1 MPTGRSYRVPV
12 ECIDIDHE
20 VQPGSRLGVAVAAD
34 NTDSVR
40 RDPDGVGTH
49 EVVLGAPDGDGGTS
63 LRLPITGGLD
73 SIEAGATTLPDV
85 AVSRS
90 DDGSAFYGG
99 QTNQVDITLTEA
111 DTEAV
116 VRDTIPFGWEI
127 VAGDSHT
134 TYTEDGERFIQFDAA
149 ASAGGTRTYFAEA
162 PGSTGAYEFGP
173 GRGQAADGSTVFFDI
188 TDTETNAVGGV
199 DTS

>member
-1 MPTGRSYRVPV
+1 MLVYERHEDDSTEVLARDARNAKNRHSLRSHDAVPTGRSYRVPV

-40 RDPDGVGTH
+40 RDPDGLGTH

-85 AVSRS
+85 GMSRS

-116 VRDTIPFGWEI
+116 VRDTIPFG
-127 VAGDSHT
+127 
-134 TYTEDGERFIQFDAA
+134 
-149 ASAGGTRTYFAEA
+149 
-162 PGSTGAYEFGP
+162 
-173 GRGQAADGSTVFFDI
+173 
-188 TDTETNAVGGV
+188 
-199 DTS
+199 

>member
-34 NTDSVR
+34 NTDFVR

-85 AVSRS
+85 AMSRS
-90 DDGSAFYGG
+90 DNGSAFYGG

-149 ASAGGTRTYFAEA
+149 ASAGETRTYFAEA

-173 GRGQAADGSTVFFDI
+173 GRGQAANGSTVFFDI